1 MRKPFQKQNK
11 TKDKVM
17 KVRKPNG
24 EYRRL
29 NISRKAISER
39 GNIKNRRKEII
50 KKKSTKN
57 SQS

>member
-1 MRKPFQKQNK
+1 
-11 TKDKVM
+11 M

>member
-1 MRKPFQKQNK
+1 
-11 TKDKVM
+11 M

-39 GNIKNRRKEII
+39 GNIKNRREEII
-50 KKKSTKN
+50 KKKVPKIPKN
-57 SQS
+57 